1 MVSGRSGG
9 RKSPWWLCH
18 ALSPH
23 RLLEPGFL
31 AGIYASWHA
40 CPSAGRAAG
49 CRRESRRFLTRP
61 NYGRKVLRH
70 TVVSGAWLYFTA
82 IFIGEGVII
91 LMDDLD
97 TLQSAPAAG
106 EVNPMEALLADSVV
120 FRQLHSGDIVDGTIV
135 NVSPREILVDIGYK
149 ADALVDNRELER
161 LDKDYLASLS
171 AGEPVVAYV
180 LQPEDKD
187 GNVIISLLRAQQE
200 QDWRQAD
207 ELLKSQEVFEGVVTG
222 YNRGGVIV
230 RVGRVR
236 GFVPASQLSD
246 RWHAQQDDGGDPEQ
260 RWTRLTGQN
269 MQLKV
274 VELDRRRNR
283 LILSERAAMRE
294 WRKTRKDRLLSELH
308 PGDVLK
314 GMVTSIAPFGAFV
327 DLGGADGLIHLSE
340 LAWHRVE
347 HPSEVVQVG
356 QEVEVYV
363 LNIDEERKRIGLSL
377 RRLTPEPWT
386 TVSEVY
392 TVGQVVDAVITKLTN
407 FGAFAK
413 INDSIEGLIHISELA
428 DHRVAHPKEIVH
440 EGEPVQV
447 RIIRIDP
454 QRRRIGLSMRQNSED
469 GYVEFDWRA
478 EAQAALQDEESVD
491 SEPALELN

>member
-1 MVSGRSGG
+1 
-9 RKSPWWLCH
+9 
-18 ALSPH
+18 
-23 RLLEPGFL
+23 
-31 AGIYASWHA
+31 
-40 CPSAGRAAG
+40 
-49 CRRESRRFLTRP
+49 
-61 NYGRKVLRH
+61 
-70 TVVSGAWLYFTA
+70 
-82 IFIGEGVII
+82 
-91 LMDDLD
+91 MDDLD
-97 TLQSAPAAG
+97 TLQPAPAAG
-106 EVNPMEALLADSVV
+106 EMNPMEALLAESMV

-135 NVSPREILVDIGYK
+135 SVSPSEILVDVGYK
-149 ADALVDNRELER
+149 ADAVVDNRELER
-161 LDKDYLASLS
+161 LDKDFLASLA

-180 LQPEDKD
+180 LAPEDKD
-187 GNVIISLLRAQQE
+187 GNVVISLLRAQQE

-246 RWHAQQDDGGDPEQ
+246 RWHAQQQQDGSDPEQ
-260 RWTRLTGQN
+260 RWAGLTGQT

-283 LILSERAAMRE
+283 LILSERAAMRD

-308 PGDVLK
+308 QGDVLK
-314 GMVTSIAPFGAFV
+314 GIVTSIAPFGAFV

-356 QEVEVYV
+356 QEVQVFV
-363 LNIDEERKRIGLSL
+363 LNIDEDRKRIGLSL
-377 RRLTPEPWT
+377 RRLTPEPW
-386 TVSEVY
+386 S
-392 TVGQVVDAVITKLTN
+392 TVGDSYQVGEVVDATITKLTN

-413 INDSIEGLIHISELA
+413 ISDSIEGLIHISELA
-428 DHRVAHPKEIVH
+428 DHRVNHPKEVVH
-440 EGEPVQV
+440 EGDAVQV

-454 QRRRIGLSMRQNSED
+454 QRRRVGLSMRQSSDDAYVELDWRSEAGMDVEEEED
-469 GYVEFDWRA
+469 GDQTEPVLA
-478 EAQAALQDEESVD
+478 E
-491 SEPALELN
+491 